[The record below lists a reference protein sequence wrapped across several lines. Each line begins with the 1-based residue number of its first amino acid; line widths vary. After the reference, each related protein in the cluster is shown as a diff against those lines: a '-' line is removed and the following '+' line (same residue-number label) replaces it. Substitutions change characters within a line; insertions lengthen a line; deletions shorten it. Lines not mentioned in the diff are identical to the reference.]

1 MSTHAAVTGDGAPA
15 MGSGLS
21 VLDATAMLVG
31 VVVGIGI
38 FGFPPLVAQHAWSPA
53 SYMAM
58 WTAGGLL
65 MLVGAL
71 CYAELGS
78 AYPDT
83 GGEYT
88 FLVQAWGRKLGM
100 LFAWARG
107 TIIQTGAIAAV
118 AFIFGDYAQRL
129 LPLGG
134 QGPAWYAALVV
145 AVLTAVNM
153 AGTLESRL
161 LQRLLTLA
169 TVLAMLMIA
178 IAGLMLPGAAGL
190 DAAPGVATPGV
201 ATPDGAAALVSPA
214 GPASLA
220 GSLGM
225 GMVFVLL
232 TYGGWNEAAY
242 LSGEIRDVRRNMSR
256 VLLLGSLVVTAI
268 YLLVNLAYLR
278 VFGLHELRGSQ
289 AVGAD
294 MMSLLAGSWAAVLLS
309 LVVCCTALGTINA
322 CIFTGARVYH
332 ALGRDVPA
340 LHSLAA
346 WRSRGA
352 TPARALAL
360 QGAITLLL
368 IWFGAVSEGGLQA
381 MVAYTAPVF
390 WLFMLLTALAVIVLR
405 RRDGAHTRSFRVPLY
420 PLTPLL
426 FAATCLALFLASARY
441 AGAGAWLGLLVL
453 AAGLPLLWLRKGDAA
468 KG

>member
-1 MSTHAAVTGDGAPA
+1 MRSDAAAVHSRPTMDDK
-15 MGSGLS
+15 GLS
-21 VLDATAMLVG
+21 VLDASAILVG

-38 FGFPPLVAQHAWSPA
+38 FGFPPLVAQNAWSPFA
-53 SYMAM
+53 YMAM
-58 WTAGGLL
+58 WVAGGFL

-88 FLVQAWGRKLGM
+88 FLTQAWGRKLGV

-107 TIIQTGAIAAV
+107 TVIQTGAIAAV

-129 LPLGG
+129 FSLGSHG
-134 QGPAWYAALVV
+134 AAWYAALVV
-145 AVLTAVNM
+145 ALLTAVNM
-153 AGTLESRL
+153 AGTLESRR

-169 TVLAMLMIA
+169 TVLAMLLIA
-178 IAGLMLPGAAGL
+178 IAGLSLPGLPEGRLAF
-190 DAAPGVATPGV
+190 
-201 ATPDGAAALVSPA
+201 AAADNQTPH
-214 GPASLA
+214 GGWA

-256 VLLLGSLVVTAI
+256 VLLLGSFAITAI

-278 VFGLHELRGSQ
+278 VFGLHGLRSSA

-294 MMSLLAGSWAAVLLS
+294 MMSLLAGSWAAILLS

-340 LHSLAA
+340 FNALGA
-346 WRSRGA
+346 WRRQGG
-352 TPARALAL
+352 TPARALAV

-368 IWFGAVSEGGLQA
+368 ILFGALSKSGLEA

-390 WLFMLLTALAVIVLR
+390 WLFMLMTALAVIQLR
-405 RRDGAHTRSFRVPLY
+405 RRDGASARSFRVPFY
-420 PLTPLL
+420 PFPPLL
-426 FAATCLALFLASARY
+426 LAATCLALFLASVRY

-453 AAGLPLLWLRKGDAA
+453 LAGLPLLRLRRS
-468 KG
+468 